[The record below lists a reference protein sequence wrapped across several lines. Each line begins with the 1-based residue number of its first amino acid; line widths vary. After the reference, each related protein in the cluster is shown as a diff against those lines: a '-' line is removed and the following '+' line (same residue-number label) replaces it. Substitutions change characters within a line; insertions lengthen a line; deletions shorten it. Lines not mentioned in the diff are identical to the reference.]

1 MNSRSIRIRRALTR
15 SAVIA
20 AGAGA
25 VASSVLGAPAAS
37 ASPQDDLWRMIND
50 RHVAAGCA
58 PYGGSQ
64 ALVDTAVSIAKTMA
78 NPPGGIAGNGRVP
91 ADSMLA
97 DRGYFVTSWGEAD
110 FIANGQSSAQAA
122 LDFWMNN
129 PTRDIFPN
137 CNNRDL
143 ATAVWIQNGRWT
155 AVALA
160 ASPGGTAPV
169 PPVVH

>member
-1 MNSRSIRIRRALTR
+1 MTTKPIRARGALTR
-15 SAVIA
+15 VALIAV
-20 AGAGA
+20 GAGA
-25 VASSVLGAPAAS
+25 MSVLVAPSAS
-37 ASPQDDLWRMIND
+37 AGPQDDLWHMIND

-64 ALVDTAVSIAKTMA
+64 ALADTAVSIAKTMA

-110 FIANGQSSAQAA
+110 FVANGQSSPQAA
-122 LDFWMNN
+122 MDFWLNH

-143 ATAVWIQNGRWT
+143 ATAVWIQNGKWA
-155 AVALA
+155 AVALTGA
-160 ASPGGTAPV
+160 PGGTPPA
-169 PPVVH
+169 PPVVR

>member
-1 MNSRSIRIRRALTR
+1 MNTNPFHLRTALTR
-15 SAVIA
+15 AAVVA
-20 AGAGA
+20 TGAGA
-25 VASSVLGAPAAS
+25 VALSVVGAPAAS

-64 ALVDTAVSIAKTMA
+64 ALVDTAVSIAKTMV

-97 DRGYFVTSWGEAD
+97 GRGYHVTSWGEAD
-110 FIANGQSSAQAA
+110 YIINGQGSPQAA

-143 ATAVWIQNGRWT
+143 ATAVWIQNGKWA

-160 ASPGGTAPV
+160 ASPGGTPAAPPIV
-169 PPVVH
+169 R